1 MTRRNRE
8 KLPEEEIT
16 DEEAI
21 EHFKKRVLE
30 KLTLEEA
37 EELTV
42 VTEKAVYPF
51 KDVLAHMEA
60 RDDIGRG
67 EIEIEKEYIR
77 ELRLKE
83 EK

>member
-1 MTRRNRE
+1 LE

-21 EHFKKRVLE
+21 THFKKRVLE
-30 KLTLEEA
+30 KLTMEEA

-42 VTEKAVYPF
+42 VTETAVYPF

-60 RDDIGRG
+60 KDDIGKQ
-67 EIEIEKEYIR
+67 EIKIEKEYMR

-83 EK
+83 GK

>member
-1 MTRRNRE
+1 ME

-21 EHFKKRVLE
+21 THFKKRVLE
-30 KLTLEEA
+30 KLTMEEA

-42 VTEKAVYPF
+42 VTETAVYPF

-60 RDDIGRG
+60 KDDIGKQ
-67 EIEIEKEYIR
+67 EIKIEKEYMR

-83 EK
+83 GK

>member
-1 MTRRNRE
+1 
-8 KLPEEEIT
+8 LPEEEIT

-21 EHFKKRVLE
+21 THFKKRVLE
-30 KLTLEEA
+30 KLTMEEA

-42 VTEKAVYPF
+42 VTETAVYPF

-60 RDDIGRG
+60 KDDIGKQ
-67 EIEIEKEYIR
+67 EIKIEKEYMR

-83 EK
+83 GK